1 MAMRHLR
8 VYNNCMRKFKIFVTV
23 FVLYEFAILTILQV
37 YNYCVGIF
45 NVNFCDIGVF
55 KYFLMCI
62 MLPGLVALF
71 IWWMPNI
78 ARAVCQRCETLPIKP
93 VDTLH
98 DMLQEIISAKDIERF
113 ITAAIIMGVQKFAQT
128 HPKTQTVFDEI
139 VRAIKKT
146 PKR

>member
-1 MAMRHLR
+1 
-8 VYNNCMRKFKIFVTV
+8 
-23 FVLYEFAILTILQV
+23 
-37 YNYCVGIF
+37 
-45 NVNFCDIGVF
+45 
-55 KYFLMCI
+55 